1 MTAAYISRDLEH
13 RRGSL
18 VQRGLATLVVLGLAV
33 VGFVAAQ
40 GGLFS
45 DRVDVAAQVDDIGGA
60 LVVGNDV
67 KIRGAIV
74 GRVTSIDARDGG
86 VRLGLAIDPDEADRL
101 PAEVT
106 ARILPATVF
115 GTSFVDLVPPE
126 RGAGGVATEKTLR
139 TGAVIPQD
147 PSTETRELQDAL
159 DTSYEILT
167 AVEPARLATTL
178 GAFAEALDG
187 RGESLGTSLV
197 TLDSYLERLEPQL
210 PQVREDLRLLATNLS
225 TIADISP
232 DLLDALENS
241 FVTTRT
247 IVDRQADLATVLTG
261 GDALVDETQLLV
273 AGNQQA
279 LITALDQSAPIVETM
294 FDRRAGFSKTFDALV
309 ELSTIGA
316 ASFTDP
322 DAGASAGGFL
332 ETTVDIVVNTDQP
345 YTGADCA
352 VFGPADY
359 RAYGPNC
366 GGTSAIAAPVDD
378 AGLVAEIQGLLAQ
391 LEAVADADP
400 NGIGDLHTRG
410 FVGGEEQ

>member
-18 VQRGLATLVVLGLAV
+18 VQRGIATIVVLGLAV
-33 VGFVAAQ
+33 VGFLAAQ

-86 VRLGLAIDPDEADRL
+86 VRLGLSIDPDEADRL

-126 RGAGGVATEKTLR
+126 RGTGGETLR
-139 TGAVIPQD
+139 AGAVIPQD

-159 DTSYEILT
+159 DSSYEILT

-197 TLDSYLERLEPQL
+197 TLDSYLTRLEPQL
-210 PQVREDLRLLATNLS
+210 PRVREDLQLLATNLS

-273 AGNQQA
+273 SGNQQA
-279 LITALDQSAPIVETM
+279 LVKALDQSAPIVETM
-294 FDRRAGFSKTFDALV
+294 FDRRAGFSKTFDSLV

-316 ASFTDP
+316 TSFTDP
-322 DAGASAGGFL
+322 DAGASPGGFL

-352 VFGPADY
+352 VFGPEEY

-366 GGTSAIAAPVDD
+366 GSTSSASSGPADD

-400 NGIGDLHTRG
+400 NGIGDLLTRG
-410 FVGGEEQ
+410 FVGGAQE

>member
-18 VQRGLATLVVLGLAV
+18 VQRGIATLIVLGLAV
-33 VGFVAAQ
+33 VAFMAAQ

-86 VRLGLAIDPDEADRL
+86 VRLGLSIDPDEADRL

-126 RGAGGVATEKTLR
+126 RSAGGETLR
-139 TGAVIPQD
+139 AGAVIPQD

-210 PQVREDLRLLATNLS
+210 PRVREDLQLLATNLT
-225 TIADISP
+225 TIAEISP

-273 AGNQQA
+273 AGNQQG
-279 LITALDQSAPIVETM
+279 LVKALDQSAPIVETM
-294 FDRRAGFSKTFDALV
+294 FDRRAGFSKTFDSLV

-316 ASFTDP
+316 TSFTDP
-322 DAGASAGGFL
+322 DSGASPGGFL
-332 ETTVDIVVNTDQP
+332 ETTVDIVVNTDLP

-352 VFGPADY
+352 VFGPQEY
-359 RAYGPNC
+359 RAYAPNC
-366 GGTSAIAAPVDD
+366 GSTTSTTSGPADD

-391 LEAVADADP
+391 LEAVAAADP
-400 NGIGDLHTRG
+400 NGIGDLLTRG
-410 FVGGEEQ
+410 FVGGVQE

>member
-18 VQRGLATLVVLGLAV
+18 VQRGIATLVVLGLAV
-33 VGFVAAQ
+33 VAFAAAQ

-86 VRLGLAIDPDEADRL
+86 VRLGLSIDPDEADRL

-126 RGAGGVATEKTLR
+126 RVATGETLR
-139 TGAVIPQD
+139 AGAVIPQD
-147 PSTETRELQDAL
+147 PSSETRELQDAL

-187 RGESLGTSLV
+187 RGESLGSTFV

-210 PQVREDLRLLATNLS
+210 PQVREDLQLLATNLS

-232 DLLDALENS
+232 DLLDALESS

-279 LITALDQSAPIVETM
+279 LIKALDQSAPIVETL
-294 FDRRAGFSKTFDALV
+294 FDQRAGFSKTFDSLV
-309 ELSTIGA
+309 ELATIGA
-316 ASFTDP
+316 TSFTDP
-322 DAGASAGGFL
+322 DAGATPGGFL
-332 ETTVDIVVNTDQP
+332 ESTVDIVVNTDAP

-352 VFGPADY
+352 VFGPEEY

-366 GGTSAIAAPVDD
+366 GTTSSTAARPADD

-400 NGIGDLHTRG
+400 NGIGDLLTRG
-410 FVGGEEQ
+410 FVGGDQG

>member
-1 MTAAYISRDLEH
+1 MTAGYISRDLEH

-18 VQRGLATLVVLGLAV
+18 LQRGIATLVVLGLAV

-86 VRLGLAIDPDEADRL
+86 VRLGLSIDPDEADRL

-126 RGAGGVATEKTLR
+126 RGAAGETLR
-139 TGAVIPQD
+139 AGAVIPQD

-187 RGESLGTSLV
+187 RGESLGSTFV

-210 PQVREDLRLLATNLS
+210 PQVREDLQLLATNLS
-225 TIADISP
+225 TIAEISP

-279 LITALDQSAPIVETM
+279 LIKALDQSAPIVETL
-294 FDRRAGFSKTFDALV
+294 FDQRAGFSKTFDSLV
-309 ELSTIGA
+309 ELATIGA
-316 ASFTDP
+316 TSFTDP
-322 DAGASAGGFL
+322 DAGASPGGFL
-332 ETTVDIVVNTDQP
+332 ETTVDIVVNTDLP

-352 VFGPADY
+352 VFGPEQY

-366 GGTSAIAAPVDD
+366 GATSSTISSPADD

-400 NGIGDLHTRG
+400 NGIGDLLTRG
-410 FVGGEEQ
+410 FVGGDEG